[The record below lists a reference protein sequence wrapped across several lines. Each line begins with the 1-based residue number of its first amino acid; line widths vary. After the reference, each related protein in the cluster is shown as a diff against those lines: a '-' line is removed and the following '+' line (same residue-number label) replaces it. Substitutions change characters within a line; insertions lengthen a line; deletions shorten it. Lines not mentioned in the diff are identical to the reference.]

1 MKKVLLSLA
10 VFGLLAVAGSASAA
24 VSFQDFG
31 MTVNGTQT
39 DDVRAGSTYKLGFAL
54 DVDSGDEVEYVQV
67 RHIDENGDIAQIPQ
81 CFAITPR
88 LVNVDDKQVILT
100 VKTAS
105 DLPDGPYDVLLRTFG
120 VAGLSTDI
128 PHTPVDFHAY
138 VTPYSCID
146 GWPRSFRRLL
156 CSSVR
161 FNPSGHCPETLSR
174 CIPTPE
180 WKTHRAVGCCT
191 GLPC

>member
-1 MKKVLLSLA
+1 MRRELMTSRRYVSTLSVALAYIVVLTQT
-10 VFGLLAVAGSASAA
+10 ASAKEIDLA
-24 VSFQDFG
+24 AMLREQAATSNAAKEIEATNEACRKLPIFG
-31 MTVNGTQT
+31 GKNCK
-39 DDVRAGSTYKLGFAL
+39 A
-54 DVDSGDEVEYVQV
+54 
-67 RHIDENGDIAQIPQ
+67 
-81 CFAITPR
+81 
-88 LVNVDDKQVILT
+88 
-100 VKTAS
+100 
-105 DLPDGPYDVLLRTFG
+105 
-120 VAGLSTDI
+120 DI